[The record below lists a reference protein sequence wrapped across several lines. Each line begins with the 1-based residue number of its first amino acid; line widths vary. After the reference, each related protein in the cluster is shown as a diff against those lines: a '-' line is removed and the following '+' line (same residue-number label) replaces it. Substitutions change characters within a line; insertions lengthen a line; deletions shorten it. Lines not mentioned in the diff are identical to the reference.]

1 MTVDSCL
8 GFSVVNTVRLLSTK
22 QRSRMA
28 ELTLTLKLP
37 FYRLNQAKVLEFE
50 RLTAVNTQVANELL
64 TVDKKERIRRGPES

>member
-1 MTVDSCL
+1 
-8 GFSVVNTVRLLSTK
+8 
-22 QRSRMA
+22 MA